1 MELLA
6 PAGTLEVF
14 ETAVRSGAD
23 AVYVGAPAV
32 NARALAHNFTLAEC
46 AAMTDFAHAHG
57 VKIYF
62 AMNSLLKDSDL
73 APALKLLAFFQK
85 IGADAL
91 IIQDLGLFYG
101 ARRYFPDLPLHAST
115 LMGAHNSLGVRQL
128 AEMGFERVVVAREM
142 RLTEIA
148 AATRSTPVE
157 LEAFVHGAMCFS
169 YSGLCM
175 FSSYAGGKSGLRGRC
190 VQPCRRRYHWRNDG
204 RKKSGGY
211 LFSMNDLCG
220 LSLVDELR
228 QAGVCSLKIEGRMRN
243 RQYVEQVVGAYRLV
257 LDHPAGQD
265 AMAEAEMMLA
275 SAMGR
280 KSSQGYFKL
289 RAQGDDDLISSQHS
303 GNIGL
308 FVGVVTGGLRAGRGE
323 IKLKVP
329 LASGDRLRVH
339 QEKSGERLSWTL
351 DNMRAASREISTGA
365 GGSQV
370 SMVLPPGT
378 RPGDCV
384 YKVDTRDSRARARR
398 GSIHSGQFQAL
409 VKKIQADPAADNL
422 CRSLG
427 LTGKALK
434 VPRLQVKDK
443 ARGWQ
448 QGGRQMEKG
457 SYQPLPWWLKV
468 DDLMI
473 LRKITDLVPDRLVV
487 VLSPVSL
494 RQFKRQGVS
503 GPLRR
508 GMVWALPPVIVE
520 EDLPFFTQAVVY
532 LARHDFMDW
541 QIGHI
546 SQKLIFQE
554 AAMTLAAPGGRPAKG
569 RRRRPP
575 SMKPRSFRL
584 YGHYSLNIMNTFAL
598 REAAALGI
606 RQPQISLE
614 ADMEMCARLGRSA
627 REIPAGITVYAY
639 PPLFTARPQ
648 PSFFKYDKPFV
659 SPRDEQFV
667 LRRNN
672 NLTQAVPLMPFS
684 ILAAGSEL
692 KKAGLNYMVVDISG
706 VKIGSRELALLR
718 RQLGIGNHHRQTKL
732 STFNYRLTLQ

>member
-14 ETAVRSGAD
+14 ETAVKSGAD

-32 NARALAHNFTLAEC
+32 NARALAHNFSLAEC
-46 AAMTDFAHAHG
+46 AAMTDFAHEHG

-85 IGADAL
+85 IGIDAL
-91 IIQDLGLFYG
+91 IIQDLGLFYA
-101 ARRYFPDLPLHAST
+101 ARRYFPDLALHAST
-115 LMGAHNSLGVRQL
+115 LMGAHNSPGVRQF

-148 AATRSTPVE
+148 AAARSTPVE

-175 FSSYAGGKSGLRGRC
+175 FSSFAGGRSGLRGRC
-190 VQPCRRRYHWRNDG
+190 VQPCRRRYHWRNDS

-220 LSLVDELR
+220 LPLVDELR
-228 QAGVCSLKIEGRMRN
+228 QAGVSSLKIEGRMRN

-257 LDHPAGQD
+257 LDHPAEPD
-265 AMAEAEMMLA
+265 AMAEAETMLA
-275 SAMGR
+275 TAMGR
-280 KSSQGYFKL
+280 KSSQGYFEL
-289 RAQGDDDLISSQHS
+289 QAQGDDELISPRHS

-308 FVGVVTGGLRAGRGE
+308 FVGTVANGLRAGRGE
-323 IKLKVP
+323 IKLKVA
-329 LASGDRLRVH
+329 LAPGDRLRVH

-351 DNMRAASREISTGA
+351 DNMRAVGREISHAA
-365 GGSQV
+365 GGLQV
-370 SMVLPPGT
+370 SMPLPPGT

-384 YKVDTRDSRARARR
+384 YKVDTRDSRAKARR
-398 GSIHSGQFQAL
+398 GSIRPAQFQSI
-409 VKKIQADPAADNL
+409 VRKIQADPAVDNL

-427 LTGKALK
+427 LTGKAMK
-434 VPRLQVKDK
+434 MPRLEVKDK
-443 ARGWQ
+443 ARGKR
-448 QGGRQMEKG
+448 QGGRQAAKVH
-457 SYQPLPWWLKV
+457 YQPLPWWLKV

-473 LRKITDLVPDRLVV
+473 LRKITDLSPDRLVV

-494 RQFKRQGVS
+494 RQFKRQGIS

-520 EDLPFFTQAVVY
+520 EDLPFFTQAVLF

-554 AAMTLAAPGGRPAKG
+554 AAVKLAAQGRPARGK
-569 RRRRPP
+569 RRRPP
-575 SMKPRSFRL
+575 SMKIRSFRL

-614 ADMEMCARLGRSA
+614 SDMEMCARLGRLA
-627 REIPAGITVYAY
+627 REITAGITVYAY
-639 PPLFTARPQ
+639 PPLFTARPR
-648 PSFFKYDKPFV
+648 PSYFKYDKPFV

-667 LRRNN
+667 LRLNN

-684 ILAAGSEL
+684 ILTAGAEL

-706 VKIGSRELALLR
+706 IKAGSRELALLR

>member
-23 AVYVGAPAV
+23 AVYVGAPAA
-32 NARALAHNFTLAEC
+32 NARALAHNFSLAEC
-46 AAMTDFAHAHG
+46 AAMTDFAHEHG

-148 AATRSTPVE
+148 AAARSTPVE

-175 FSSYAGGKSGLRGRC
+175 FSSFAGGRSGLRGRC

-220 LSLVDELR
+220 LPLVDELR
-228 QAGVCSLKIEGRMRN
+228 RAGVCSLKIEGRMRN

-257 LDHPAGQD
+257 LDHPAEQD
-265 AMAEAEMMLA
+265 AMAEAETMLA

-280 KSSQGYFKL
+280 KSSQGYFKFK
-289 RAQGDDDLISSQHS
+289 AQGDDELISPQHS

-308 FVGVVTGGLRAGRGE
+308 FAGTVAGGLRAGRGE

-329 LASGDRLRVH
+329 LSPGDRLRVH

-351 DNMRAASREISTGA
+351 ENMRAANREISHGA
-365 GGSQV
+365 GGSQI
-370 SMVLPPGT
+370 SIPLPPGT

-384 YKVDTRDSRARARR
+384 YKVDSRDSRARARR
-398 GSIHSGQFQAL
+398 GSIRPAQFQAI
-409 VKKIQADPAADNL
+409 VRKIQADPAVDNL

-427 LTGKALK
+427 LTAKAMK
-434 VPRLQVKDK
+434 MPRLEVKDK
-443 ARGWQ
+443 VRGRRQ
-448 QGGRQMEKG
+448 DGRQAEKAH
-457 SYQPLPWWLKV
+457 YQPLPWWLKV

-473 LRKITDLVPDRLVV
+473 LRKITDLTPDRLVV

-494 RQFKRQGVS
+494 RQFKRQGIS

-508 GMVWALPPVIVE
+508 GMVWALPPVIIE
-520 EDLPFFTQAVVY
+520 EDLLFFTQAVLF

-554 AAMTLAAPGGRPAKG
+554 AAVKLAAQGRPARGK
-569 RRRRPP
+569 RRRPP
-575 SMKPRSFRL
+575 SMKIRSFRL

-598 REAAALGI
+598 REAAAMGI

-614 ADMEMCARLGRSA
+614 SDMEMCARLGRLT

-639 PPLFTARPQ
+639 PPLFTARPR
-648 PSFFKYDKPFV
+648 PSYFKYDKPFV

-667 LRRNN
+667 LRLNN
-672 NLTQAVPLMPFS
+672 NLVQAVPLMPFS
-684 ILAAGSEL
+684 ILTAGAEL

-706 VKIGSRELALLR
+706 IKAGSRELALLR